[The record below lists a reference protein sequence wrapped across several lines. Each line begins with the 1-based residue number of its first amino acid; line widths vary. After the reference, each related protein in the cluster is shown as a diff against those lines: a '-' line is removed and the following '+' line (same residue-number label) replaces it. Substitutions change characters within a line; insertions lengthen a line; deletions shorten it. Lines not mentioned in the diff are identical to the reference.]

1 MTFNSLQYLA
11 FLPVVVILYR
21 LFPRRGRQWLLLVA
35 SYVFYGAWDWRFL
48 GLLAVS
54 TLTDYTV
61 GRRLAVTEE
70 GRSRRLLLLVSLVVN
85 LGILATFKYY
95 GFFVDGLQDLL
106 ASAGLEPNLGTLE
119 LVLPVGISFYTF
131 QTLGYTIDVYRRDV
145 EACRDPVVFAVY
157 VAYFPQLVAGPIE
170 RANRLIPQLERVET
184 ELDAT
189 RVTSSLALILGGL
202 TKKVVLADQLA
213 PIVDQAFSG
222 ESTTTVSA
230 IVGAVAFAGQIYG
243 DFSGYTDIARGSSR
257 LLGVELVTNFRE
269 PYLSLSIT
277 DFWRRWHMSL
287 SQWLRDYLYIPL
299 GGNRGS
305 RFATS
310 RNLMITMLLGGL
322 WHGAAWTFVVWG
334 GLHGLYLLV
343 ERLLGID
350 HRRWRWWQQPFA
362 LLWTF
367 SLVLFAW
374 VFFRSPDIQSAW
386 EYLGGLFEWGGWD
399 LPAGDWAWFVLAT
412 AGLLAHDL
420 IRPHLHR
427 NSVLRR
433 PILFGLAGGAAIV
446 AIVVVSGGTSVPF
459 IYFQF

>member
-11 FLPVVVILYR
+11 FLPVVVVLYR

-54 TLTDYTV
+54 TITDYTV
-61 GRRLAVTEE
+61 GRRLAVTEDE
-70 GRSRRLLLLVSLVVN
+70 RSRRLLLMVSLAVN
-85 LGILATFKYY
+85 LGILGTFKYY
-95 GFFVDGLQDLL
+95 GFFMDGLEDLL
-106 ASAGLEPNLGTLE
+106 GSVGLEPNLGTLE

-131 QTLGYTIDVYRRDV
+131 QTLGYTIDVFRRQV
-145 EACRDPVVFAVY
+145 EPCRDPVVFGVY

-170 RANRLIPQLERVET
+170 RAERLIPQLERVET

-189 RVTSSLALILGGL
+189 RVTSSIALIIGGL

-230 IVGAVAFAGQIYG
+230 VVGAVAFAGQIYG

-257 LLGVELVTNFRE
+257 LLGVELVENFRE

-305 RFATS
+305 RLATS

-350 HRRWRWWQQPFA
+350 RRRWSWWQRPFA

-374 VFFRSPDIQSAW
+374 VFFRSPDMESAW
-386 EYLGGLFEWGGWD
+386 DYLAGLLDWGSWD
-399 LPAGDWAWFVLAT
+399 LPAGEWIWFGLAT
-412 AGLLAHDL
+412 GGLILHDL
-420 IRPHLHR
+420 IRPRLDR
-427 NSVLRR
+427 SSVVRR
-433 PILFGLAGGAAIV
+433 PILFGVLAGAAVV

>member
-11 FLPVVVILYR
+11 FLPVVVALYR
-21 LFPRRGRQWLLLVA
+21 LFPRRGRHWLLLVA

-54 TLTDYTV
+54 TITDYTV
-61 GRRLAVTEE
+61 GRRLAGTENE
-70 GRSRRLLLLVSLVVN
+70 RSRRLLLLVSLGVN

-106 ASAGLEPNLGTLE
+106 AGVGLEPNFGTLE

-170 RANRLIPQLERVET
+170 RAQRLIPQLDRATT

-257 LLGVELVTNFRE
+257 LLGVELVENFRE

-277 DFWRRWHMSL
+277 AFWRRWHMSL

-305 RFATS
+305 SFATS

-350 HRRWRWWQQPFA
+350 RRRWSWWQQPFA

-374 VFFRSPDIQSAW
+374 VFFRSPDIGAAW
-386 EYLGGLFEWGGWD
+386 EYLGGLLRWGGWD
-399 LPAGDWAWFVLAT
+399 LPAGDWAWFGLAT

-420 IRPHLHR
+420 LRPHLHR
-427 NSVLRR
+427 NSVVRR
-433 PILFGLAGGAAIV
+433 PILSGMLAGTAAV

>member
-11 FLPVVVILYR
+11 FLPVVVALYR
-21 LFPRRGRQWLLLVA
+21 VFPRRGRQWLLLVA

-54 TLTDYTV
+54 TVTDYTV
-61 GRRLAVTEE
+61 GRRLAVTEDE
-70 GRSRRLLLLVSLVVN
+70 RSRRLLLLVSLVVN
-85 LGILATFKYY
+85 LGILGTFKYH
-95 GFFVDGLQDLL
+95 GFFVDGLHDLL
-106 ASAGLEPNLGTLE
+106 GSVGLEPNLGTLE

-145 EACRDPVVFAVY
+145 EPCRDPVVFAVY

-170 RANRLIPQLERVET
+170 RADRLIPQLQRVET

-189 RVTSSLALILGGL
+189 RVTSSLALIIGGL

-213 PIVDQAFSG
+213 PVVDQAFSG
-222 ESTTTVSA
+222 EQTTTLSA
-230 IVGAVAFAGQIYG
+230 VVGAVAFAGQIYG

-257 LLGVELVTNFRE
+257 LLGIELVENFRE
-269 PYLSLSIT
+269 PYFSLSIT
-277 DFWRRWHMSL
+277 QFWRRWHMSL

-305 RFATS
+305 RLATS
-310 RNLMITMLLGGL
+310 RNLMLTMLLGGL

-350 HRRWRWWQQPFA
+350 HRRWTWWQRPFA
-362 LLWTF
+362 LVWTF

-374 VFFRSPDIQSAW
+374 VFFRSADIQSAW
-386 EYLGGLFEWGGWD
+386 DYLGGLANWGAWD
-399 LPAGDWAWFVLAT
+399 LPAGEWIWFLIAVV
-412 AGLLAHDL
+412 GLILHDL

-427 NSVLRR
+427 DSVVQR
-433 PILFGLAGGAAIV
+433 PVAFGLAAGVAIV

>member
-21 LFPRRGRQWLLLVA
+21 LLPRRGRQWLLLVG
-35 SYVFYGAWDWRFL
+35 SYIFYGAWDWRFL

-61 GRRLAVTEE
+61 GRRLSTTENE
-70 GRSRRLLLLVSLVVN
+70 RSRRLLLVVSLVVN

-95 GFFVDGLQDLL
+95 EFFVDGLQDLM
-106 ASAGLEPNLGTLE
+106 AGAGLEPNLGTLA

-145 EACRDPVVFAVY
+145 EACRDPVVFAIY

-170 RANRLIPQLERVET
+170 RADRLIPQLERLET
-184 ELDAT
+184 DLDAT

-230 IVGAVAFAGQIYG
+230 VVGAVAFAGQIYG

-257 LLGVELVTNFRE
+257 LLGVELVRNFRE

-305 RFATS
+305 RLATS

-350 HRRWRWWQQPFA
+350 HRQWRWWQKPFA

-374 VFFRSPDIQSAW
+374 VFFRSPDISSAW
-386 EYLGGLFEWGGWD
+386 DYLGGLFDWGGWG
-399 LPAGDWAWFVLAT
+399 LPAGDWTWFALAT

-420 IRPHLHR
+420 IRPHLNR

-433 PILFGLAGGAAIV
+433 PILFGLVGGAAVV
-446 AIVVVSGGTSVPF
+446 AIIVVSGGTSVPF

>member
-11 FLPVVVILYR
+11 FLPVVVVLYR

-54 TLTDYTV
+54 TITDYTV
-61 GRRLAVTEE
+61 GRRLSTTENE
-70 GRSRRLLLLVSLVVN
+70 RSRRLLLLVSLVVN
-85 LGILATFKYY
+85 LGILGTFKYY

-106 ASAGLEPNLGTLE
+106 AAVGLEPNFGTLE

-145 EACRDPVVFAVY
+145 EPCRDPVVFAVY

-170 RANRLIPQLERVET
+170 RANRLIPQLQRVET

-189 RVTSSLALILGGL
+189 RVTSSVALILGGL

-222 ESTTTVSA
+222 DSTTTVSA
-230 IVGAVAFAGQIYG
+230 VVGAVAFAGQIYG

-257 LLGVELVTNFRE
+257 LLGVELVENFRE

-277 DFWRRWHMSL
+277 AFWRRWHMSL

-305 RFATS
+305 SFATS

-343 ERLLGID
+343 ERLVGID
-350 HRRWRWWQQPFA
+350 QRRWSWWQTPFA

-367 SLVLFAW
+367 SLVCFAW
-374 VFFRSPDIQSAW
+374 VFFRSPDIGSAW
-386 EYLGGLFEWGGWD
+386 DYLGGLLDWGGWE
-399 LPAGDWAWFVLAT
+399 LPAGDWAWFALAI

-427 NSVLRR
+427 NSVVRR
-433 PILFGLAGGAAIV
+433 PILSGVLAGTAAV